1 MLKIAVCDD
10 DSGERA
16 HVTALLKQY
25 QAQNHLAARID
36 AFSSAVE
43 LMEALHGVNYDLLL
57 LDILDHIIVAGG
69 TGDVYSFRRNNSYM
83 FDSENIDL
91 KFIHKMFEKE
101 DQRLTRVSEDSV
113 TVVYPRQ
120 RHR

>member
-57 LDILDHIIVAGG
+57 LDILMPGFTGIQAAREIRGFDRETKII
-69 TGDVYSFRRNNSYM
+69 F
-83 FDSENIDL
+83 
-91 KFIHKMFEKE
+91 
-101 DQRLTRVSEDSV
+101 LTSSPEFAVES
-113 TVVYPRQ
+113 
-120 RHR
+120 

>member
-36 AFSSAVE
+36 AFSSAV
-43 LMEALHGVNYDLLL
+43 
-57 LDILDHIIVAGG
+57 
-69 TGDVYSFRRNNSYM
+69 
-83 FDSENIDL
+83 
-91 KFIHKMFEKE
+91 
-101 DQRLTRVSEDSV
+101 
-113 TVVYPRQ
+113 
-120 RHR
+120 